1 MRSEAIRAVG
11 EMILA
16 IGDAASKAHE
26 EAMAVP
32 SWRIFKHERA
42 VSRAIALLNAH
53 EIAVAKALELLNSSH
68 GMPYSRIEGLEADTN
83 ERLSEE
89 EMANGWH
96 WCPEFDD
103 LLMNKNDNE
112 CCCGLEDMLKD
123 IKL

>member
-1 MRSEAIRAVG
+1 MRSEAARAVG

-32 SWRIFKHERA
+32 PWRIFKAERA
-42 VSRAIALLNAH
+42 VSRALALLDAH
-53 EIAVAKALELLNSSH
+53 EIAVAKALELMNSSH
-68 GMPYSRIEGLEADTN
+68 GMPYSRIEELEADTN
-83 ERLSEE
+83 ERPSEE

-96 WCPEFDD
+96 WCPEYDSM
-103 LLMNKNDNE
+103 LSNKNDNE
-112 CCCGLEDMLKD
+112 CCCGLWGMLKD